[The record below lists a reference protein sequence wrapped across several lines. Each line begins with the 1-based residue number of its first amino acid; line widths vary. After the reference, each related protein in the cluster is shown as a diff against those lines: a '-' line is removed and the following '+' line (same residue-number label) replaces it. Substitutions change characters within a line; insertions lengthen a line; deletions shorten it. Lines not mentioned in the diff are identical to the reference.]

1 MKKLS
6 KVLPED
12 EVKNMDSII
21 NDLLKKQEEKA
32 KKECDAKE
40 AELKQAWLLAVAAI
54 WQDTLQGTMA
64 NRERTASSIF
74 VFNFIYFLDLYL
86 NI

>member
-40 AELKQAWLLAVAAI
+40 AELKQAWLLAAAI

-64 NRERTASSIF
+64 NRERMASSIF

-86 NI
+86 NK

>member
-40 AELKQAWLLAVAAI
+40 AELKQAWLLAAVI

-64 NRERTASSIF
+64 NHERMASSIF

-86 NI
+86 NK